1 MPRAKV
7 NITEK
12 LSSHF
17 RHRNLFRRTKRVSTG
32 RLFPISGKPARKI
45 GSSFLPYSSVCI
57 YNHVAER
64 SLSDERE
71 VLNNLCS
78 DSE

>member
-7 NITEK
+7 NIIENYQVILDIEISFVGSREYQQTG
-12 LSSHF
+12 LSQS
-17 RHRNLFRRTKRVSTG
+17 LETT
-32 RLFPISGKPARKI
+32 RKK

-78 DSE
+78 DSD